1 MNPFDNLTTSKP
13 VPYDRNQKS
22 RGGSRSENEGMKKI
36 EGKDW

>member
-22 RGGSRSENEGMKKI
+22 RGGEAGQKMRG
-36 EGKDW
+36 